1 MKFNPGMKD
10 ENGKDISVNSSQGGS
25 LYEQKS
31 PDYSTAGSFE
41 QNDPLSKY
49 EKGVDKAINT
59 VNTVYSAGR
68 RIAYVLMGILFFF
81 VGAGLVV
88 WGYLNVKHKIDGSVY
103 VKAEATVI
111 SMREVPATQEAGE
124 TWTPTLKFRD
134 KNGVEHTFES
144 NVSSDPPAYS
154 IGEKVE
160 ILYPEGK
167 PEQAF
172 INSFMEKWFTP
183 IMLALAGLV
192 MFIVSIWM
200 IFTAFRREKPSK
212 NFSSS
217 NQGSSAYVSIG

>member
-10 ENGKDISVNSSQGGS
+10 ENGKDISVNQGNS

-68 RIAYVLMGILFFF
+68 RIGYVLMGLVFFF
-81 VGAGLVV
+81 AGIGMCV
-88 WGYLNVKHKIDGSVY
+88 WGYLNVKNKLDGSVY
-103 VKAEATVI
+103 VKTEGTVV
-111 SMREVPATQEAGE
+111 SMRLVPPTQDAGD
-124 TWTPTLKFRD
+124 TWTPTIKFKD
-134 KNGVEHTFES
+134 QNGKEHTFES
-144 NVSSDPPAYS
+144 NVSSDPPAYH

-160 ILYPEGK
+160 LLYPEGR
-167 PEQAF
+167 PEDAF

-183 IMLALAGLV
+183 IMLGIAGLI

-200 IFTAFRREKPSK
+200 IFTGFRREKSTQSYS
-212 NFSSS
+212 NSSS
-217 NQGSSAYVSIG
+217 GNSSSYVSIG